1 ISPLNLLFSSDKEL
15 RSIAIYMPLKKKKIF
30 ITKFLVVSLI
40 SQTLLLIIV
49 IINKLLL
56 QENLGESY
64 VKLFAILLMV
74 NFIRLR
80 FDMILPIINYENKS
94 DLWRNPKKYVSLVIV
109 IPILFVALNMSFYIT
124 ILIGLAVCLLLEVY
138 NMLFVKEDFYGHR

>member
-1 ISPLNLLFSSDKEL
+1 MNLLFSSDKEL

-56 QENLGESY
+56 QENSGESY

-109 IPILFVALNMSFYIT
+109 IPILFVALNMSLYIT

-138 NMLFVKEDFYGHR
+138 NLLFVKEDFYGHR

>member
-1 ISPLNLLFSSDKEL
+1 LNLLFSSDKEL

-56 QENLGESY
+56 QENSGESY

-109 IPILFVALNMSFYIT
+109 IPILFVALNMSLYIT

-138 NMLFVKEDFYGHR
+138 NLLFVKEDFYGHR